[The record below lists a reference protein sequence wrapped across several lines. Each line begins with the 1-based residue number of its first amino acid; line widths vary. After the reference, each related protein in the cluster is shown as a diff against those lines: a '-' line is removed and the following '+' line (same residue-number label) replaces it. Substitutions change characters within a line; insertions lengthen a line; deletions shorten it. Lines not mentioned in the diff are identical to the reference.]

1 LEQVFKRLRAAHYD
15 GLQLAMRATAA
26 DGEVNLEMSDAE
38 VRHIRRA
45 AKAHGLRCHSLMPQT
60 GVSLASAK
68 AAERRTCVKHFQ
80 RMLELAKG
88 LGCENIL
95 CHPGHVAAETPYDAF
110 YGWVVEGLRA
120 LAPAA
125 RKAGIPILLEN
136 VWNRFMYSPLEA
148 KQILADVGSRAV
160 GVYLDLGNIIPFG
173 WPEQWIRMLGRRIGE
188 VHIKDFR
195 RQVMSGAGF
204 VYPLMGDVDWVA
216 HLGLR
221 GEAGERGTLS
231 AGRGTDDPGARCF
244 LARVVGGVAA
254 LAHAERPTSRRA
266 FLGKKGRCALTG
278 A

>member
-1 LEQVFKRLRAAHYD
+1 VKKSIVQGFFGKQPLEDVFKRLKAANYD
-15 GLQLAMRATAA
+15 GLQVAMRATAA

-38 VRHIRRA
+38 VRRIRRA
-45 AKAHGLRCHSLMPQT
+45 AQARGLKLHSIMPQT

-68 AAERRTCVKHFQ
+68 AAERRTCVAHFK

-125 RKAGIPILLEN
+125 RKAGIPLLLEN

-160 GVYLDLGNIIPFG
+160 GIYLDLGNIIPFG
-173 WPEQWIRMLGRRIGE
+173 WPEHWFRMLGRRIGE

-216 HLGLR
+216 VMRELR
-221 GEAGERGTLS
+221 RIKYSGWLCAEYGPYPQFADKALWDISTS
-231 AGRGTDDPGARCF
+231 IDAI
-244 LARVVGGVAA
+244 LA
-254 LAHAERPTSRRA
+254 LP
-266 FLGKKGRCALTG
+266 
-278 A
+278 